1 MRIGIIGAGFS
12 GLSAAFNLVQS
23 GHEVT
28 VFEKDGIPGGLAL
41 GFKEKEWNWT
51 LEKHYHHWFT
61 NDKFILNLA
70 KEIGHKVIIRRPK
83 TSVYVDEKIYQ
94 FDSSIKVLLF
104 PKLSVIDKLRMGL
117 IVGLLRYNP
126 IWKPLEKINA
136 TTFLPKMM
144 GTRGYKMIWEP
155 LFKNKFG
162 PYAKDISLAWFW
174 ARIVKR
180 TTSLA
185 YPEGGFLE
193 FANHIV
199 DVIKQKGGKVY
210 FNTEIIELSSNGL
223 PRSKAGKP
231 QIKVSSPASQ
241 QGGQQSAVS
250 SQQFDAVI
258 VTLPS
263 FLFFKIA
270 PQLPDSYKNK
280 FTKLKGLGATN
291 LVLRLSKPFFNDGTY
306 WLNVCDPSS
315 PIMAI
320 VEHTNF
326 MDKKN
331 YNNQHLVY
339 LGNYLSVDSKRFA
352 MGKEEVL
359 KLFDPFLKKI
369 NANYKKNLID
379 YELFKVP
386 FAQPIIPTNYS
397 KMIPPFKTPLKNVYL
412 ANIEQVYPWDR
423 GTNYAVELGQ
433 KIANIISNDEV

>member
-263 FLFFKIA
+263 FLFFKIS
-270 PQLPDSYKNK
+270 PQLPQDYKQK
-280 FTKLKGLGATN
+280 FAKLKGLGATN
-291 LVLRLSKPFFNDGTY
+291 LALRLKKPFLKDGTY
-306 WLNVCDPSS
+306 WLNVCDSKN

-326 MDKKN
+326 MDKKH
-331 YNNQHLVY
+331 YNNEHLLY
-339 LGNYLSVDSKRFA
+339 LGNYLPSDSQRFS
-352 MGKEEVL
+352 MTKGETL
-359 KLFDPFLKKI
+359 NLFDPYLRKV
-369 NANYKKNLID
+369 NPTYKQNLIGF
-379 YELFKVP
+379 ELFKAP

-397 KMIPPFKTPLKNVYL
+397 KMIPPFKTPLPNVYL